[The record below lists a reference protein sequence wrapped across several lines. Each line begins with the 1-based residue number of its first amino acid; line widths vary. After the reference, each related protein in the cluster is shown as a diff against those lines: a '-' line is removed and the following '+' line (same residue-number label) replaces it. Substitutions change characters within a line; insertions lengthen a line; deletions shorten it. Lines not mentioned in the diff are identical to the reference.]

1 VFCYWVQTQPLG
13 TAEEESLVP
22 KRTYQPKRL
31 HRKKDHGFMKRMRSR
46 AGRAVLAARR
56 RKGRH
61 SLTVSTEYKPT
72 QKK

>member
-1 VFCYWVQTQPLG
+1 MFCYWKPTQPLG
-13 TAEEESLVP
+13 TSEEESLVP

-31 HRKKDHGFMKRMRSR
+31 HRKKDHGFMKRMTTR

-61 SLTVSTEYKPT
+61 SLSVSTEYKPT